1 MSSDIRNVSLEVN
14 DRLKRL
20 ILPEDDEDEATD
32 LATGEGTSL
41 TKTSQSSPRLSP
53 KLDATTASSSATAS
67 TGHSSPRL
75 SPKSAATS
83 HSASAST
90 ETSTA
95 SSKNGLSS
103 SRLPSELHPSSSVE
117 LSGTGGINR
126 KISIREPPK
135 LHLLAVLGVLIPHT
149 KYTLQETRLE
159 TLQWLMWLHRQLPKR
174 VGKPL
179 SILPSCEVTVC
190 AMLCTQVYRQAEKLF
205 PALLEMVTDLSDRVS
220 MITTRGFYC

>member
-1 MSSDIRNVSLEVN
+1 MSLEVN
-14 DRLKRL
+14 DRLKKL

-53 KLDATTASSSATAS
+53 KLDAA
-67 TGHSSPRL
+67 
-75 SPKSAATS
+75 S

-95 SSKNGLSS
+95 SSKNGLPS
-103 SRLPSELHPSSSVE
+103 SRSPSELHPSSSVE

-220 MITTRGFYC
+220 MITTCGFHC

>member
-53 KLDATTASSSATAS
+53 KLDAA
-67 TGHSSPRL
+67 
-75 SPKSAATS
+75 S

-95 SSKNGLSS
+95 SSKNGLPS

-220 MITTRGFYC
+220 MITTCGFHC